1 MRAMKLLNQG
11 HYFERRGDKFIYRP
25 TIFSAGFLLS
35 SEEKDRLFG
44 ELKRL
49 ERRFFV
55 EGFILIALIAG
66 VFMAGILR
74 SSTPIAWF
82 LLVSIGAVSLLSIT
96 AIYRQ
101 RRLID
106 TTLGHHTPDVSR
118 KPIRQA
124 LAQPRPI
131 LAKRYAIPIM
141 RSMIGLIL
149 LATIAVD
156 AFALFPIIAAS
167 RSRQIA
173 DGPADNEAITEML
186 SLTLY
191 NVEYWV
197 VIAAINVVLLLCAV
211 FLVREERR
219 LRALPDFDGPEMDSN
234 PP

>member
-1 MRAMKLLNQG
+1 MKLLNQG
-11 HYFERRGDKFIYRP
+11 HYFERRGNKFIYRP

-35 SEEKDRLFG
+35 SEQKDRLLG
-44 ELKRL
+44 ELTRL
-49 ERRFFV
+49 QRRFFV
-55 EGFILIALIAG
+55 EGVILIALVAG
-66 VFMAGILR
+66 VFMAGIVR
-74 SSTPIAWF
+74 SPAPIAWF
-82 LLVSIGAVSLLSIT
+82 MLASIGTVLLLFIT

-106 TTLGHHTPDVSR
+106 AILGHYTPDVPR
-118 KPIRQA
+118 KPIQQA

-131 LAKRYAIPIM
+131 LARRYAIPIM
-141 RSMIGLIL
+141 RSTIGLIL

-156 AFALFPIIAAS
+156 AFALFPIIAAL

-191 NVEYWV
+191 NVQYWL
-197 VIAAINVVLLLCAV
+197 VIAAINIVLLLCAV

-219 LRALPDFDGPEMDSN
+219 LRALSDFDGPGMDSN